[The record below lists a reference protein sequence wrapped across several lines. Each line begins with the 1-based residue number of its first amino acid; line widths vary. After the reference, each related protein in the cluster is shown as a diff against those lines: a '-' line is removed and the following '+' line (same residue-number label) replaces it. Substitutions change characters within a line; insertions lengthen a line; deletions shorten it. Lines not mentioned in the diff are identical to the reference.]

1 MSARTKQA
9 MRFCTGHRGKSPIA
23 CLLEPCTI
31 RARLCAQ
38 QTLYLTE
45 TREAGHRRRMS
56 CMRLFLHNCL
66 SIRRLNTSAP
76 HTVTA
81 LSALQAPRTCSV
93 HNCASGT
100 SRMLRPPFVNNDFHE
115 QGMDFR
121 PLRDK
126 KKTAAGGCVSL
137 QIHRQSCTSHK
148 SGQGTNREK
157 NGEHLPALP
166 RKTSGAV
173 GAKRKTTP
181 LRRPCTDRRTC
192 LVSTQ
197 ICTSKRVRDNTM
209 T

>member
-1 MSARTKQA
+1 
-9 MRFCTGHRGKSPIA
+9 
-23 CLLEPCTI
+23 
-31 RARLCAQ
+31 
-38 QTLYLTE
+38 
-45 TREAGHRRRMS
+45 MS
-56 CMRLFLHNCL
+56 CMRLFPHNCL
-66 SIRRLNTSAP
+66 SIRKLNTSAP

-81 LSALQAPRTCSV
+81 LSALRAPRMCSV
-93 HNCASGT
+93 HNCAPSASGT

-126 KKTAAGGCVSL
+126 KKQLHWRMCEPSNTPTKLHESRIG
-137 QIHRQSCTSHK
+137 
-148 SGQGTNREK
+148 SGNQKRK
-157 NGEHLPALP
+157 KQGEHLPALP

-197 ICTSKRVRDNTM
+197 ICTSKRVRDNTR